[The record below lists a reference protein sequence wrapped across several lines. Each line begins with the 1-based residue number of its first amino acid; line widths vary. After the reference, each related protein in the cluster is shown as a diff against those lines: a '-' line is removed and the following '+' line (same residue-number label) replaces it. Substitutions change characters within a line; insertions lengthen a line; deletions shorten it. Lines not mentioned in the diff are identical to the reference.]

1 MFIDSHCHIGPSN
14 FGDEVDALV
23 QRALD
28 AGLTHLVHIGAGGD
42 TSACHEAM
50 ELIDRY
56 PEVFC
61 TLGVHPHDVG
71 KGFDAREVLALVRR
85 LAAHPKVVGIGET
98 GLDYYYD
105 HAPRADQRL
114 ALRQFL
120 ELANELNKPVVFHIR
135 EAYEDFYPILDEV
148 GLPPAG
154 GVLHC
159 FTGTLANAEEGLAR
173 GLMVSFSGIVTFK
186 SAGDLRAVALEVPLE
201 RMMVETDCPYLAPVP
216 MRGRKNEPAYVAHT
230 AQLLAELKGVGTDAL
245 RLQTARNAQ
254 RLFSLPDPV
263 V

>member
-23 QRALD
+23 ERARA
-28 AGLTHLVHIGAGGD
+28 AGLTHLIHIGAGGD
-42 TSACHEAM
+42 VSACHEAM
-50 ELIDRY
+50 QLIEEY

-71 KGFDAREVLALVRR
+71 EGFDATEVLNLVRR
-85 LAAHPKVVGIGET
+85 LAVHDKVVGIGET

-105 HAPRADQRL
+105 HAPRAAQRR
-114 ALRQFL
+114 ALEQFL
-120 ELANELNKPVVFHIR
+120 ELAGELNKPVVFHVR
-135 EAYEDFYPILDEV
+135 DAYEDFYPIIDEV

-159 FTGTLANAEEGLAR
+159 FTGTMANAMDGLER

-186 SAGDLRAVALEVPLE
+186 SAADLREVALAVPLE
-201 RMMVETDCPYLAPVP
+201 RMLVETDCPYLAPVP
-216 MRGRKNEPAYVAHT
+216 KRGKKNEPSFVVHT
-230 AQLLAELKGVGTDAL
+230 AELLAELKSVPAEDL
-245 RLQTARNAQ
+245 RHQTALNTQ
-254 RLFSLPDPV
+254 RLFSLPD
-263 V
+263 

>member
-23 QRALD
+23 ERARA
-28 AGLTHLVHIGAGGD
+28 AGLTHLIHIGAGGD
-42 TSACHEAM
+42 VSACHEAM

-56 PEVFC
+56 PEVYC

-71 KGFDAREVLALVRR
+71 DGFDATEVLNLVRR
-85 LAAHPKVVGIGET
+85 LAEHEKVVGIGET

-105 HAPRADQRL
+105 HAPRAAQQR

-120 ELANELNKPVVFHIR
+120 ELAGELNQPIVFHVR
-135 EAYEDFYPILDEV
+135 DAYEDFYPIIDDV
-148 GLPPAG
+148 GLPEAG

-159 FTGTLANAEEGLAR
+159 FTGTMSNAMDGLAR

-186 SAGDLRAVALEVPLE
+186 SAGDLRTVAEAVPLD
-201 RMMVETDCPYLAPVP
+201 RIMVETDCPYLAPVP
-216 MRGRKNEPAYVAHT
+216 KRGKKNEPAFVAHT
-230 AQLLAELKGVGTDAL
+230 AAL
-245 RLQTARNAQ
+245 IADLRAVDLFEFRFQTARNAQ
-254 RLFSLPDPV
+254 KLFRLPD
-263 V
+263 

>member
-1 MFIDSHCHIGPSN
+1 MFIDSHCNIGPSN

-23 QRALD
+23 DRARA
-28 AGLTHLVHIGAGGD
+28 AGLTHLIHIGAGGD
-42 TSACHEAM
+42 VSACHEAM
-50 ELIDRY
+50 ELIDQY
-56 PEVFC
+56 EEVFC

-71 KGFDAREVLALVRR
+71 EGFDATEVLNLVRR
-85 LAAHPKVVGIGET
+85 LAVHEKVVGIGET

-105 HAPRADQRL
+105 HAPRAAQRR
-114 ALRQFL
+114 ALKQFL
-120 ELANELNKPVVFHIR
+120 ELAGELNKPVVFHVR

-159 FTGTLANAEEGLAR
+159 FTGTMANAMEGLER

-186 SAGDLRAVALEVPLE
+186 SAADLREVASAVPLE

-216 MRGRKNEPAYVAHT
+216 KRGKKNEPSFVVHT
-230 AQLLAELKGVGTDAL
+230 AELLAQIKAVPSEDL
-245 RLQTARNAQ
+245 RQHTARNAQ
-254 RLFSLPDPV
+254 RLFSLPD
-263 V
+263 

>member
-14 FGDEVDALV
+14 FGEEVDALV

-71 KGFDAREVLALVRR
+71 EGFDAREVLAL
-85 LAAHPKVVGIGET
+85 AAVGGGLKVVGIGET

-105 HAPRADQRL
+105 HAPRVSL

-120 ELANELNKPVVFHIR
+120 ELANGSTSRSCFTSA
-135 EAYEDFYPILDEV
+135 AYEDFIPSSMRSVCRQRV
-148 GLPPAG
+148 GCCIVYRDARQRRG
-154 GVLHC
+154 GL
-159 FTGTLANAEEGLAR
+159 G
-173 GLMVSFSGIVTFK
+173 
-186 SAGDLRAVALEVPLE
+186 AV
-201 RMMVETDCPYLAPVP
+201 
-216 MRGRKNEPAYVAHT
+216 
-230 AQLLAELKGVGTDAL
+230 
-245 RLQTARNAQ
+245 
-254 RLFSLPDPV
+254 
-263 V
+263 

>member
-23 QRALD
+23 ERAR
-28 AGLTHLVHIGAGGD
+28 AEGLTHLIHIGAGGD
-42 TSACHEAM
+42 VSACHEAI
-50 ELIDRY
+50 ELVDRY

-71 KGFDAREVLALVRR
+71 EGFDATEVLNLVRR
-85 LAAHPKVVGIGET
+85 LAVHDKVVGIGET

-105 HAPRADQRL
+105 HAPRQAQRR

-120 ELANELNKPVVFHIR
+120 ELAGELNQPIVFHVR
-135 EAYEDFYPILDEV
+135 DAYPIVDEV
-148 GLPPAG
+148 GLPDAG

-159 FTGTLANAEEGLAR
+159 FTGTMSNAMDGLAR

-186 SAGDLRAVALEVPLE
+186 SAGDLREVAKEVPLD
-201 RMMVETDCPYLAPVP
+201 RIMVETDCPYLAPVP
-216 MRGRKNEPAYVAHT
+216 KRGKKNEPAFVAHT
-230 AQLLAELKGVGTDAL
+230 AALIAELRSIDPAEF

-254 RLFSLPDPV
+254 KLFRLPD
-263 V
+263 